1 MVALTFPKSS
11 SPGARPGEGAG
22 RLVNCFWAL
31 DGERPALV
39 PAPGLVP
46 FSVVAQGPRG
56 FLLVGSQLYVAVKD
70 ALYTVNA
77 AGTATLVGV
86 LSGSDP
92 VTMARNNRSPSPDV
106 VIVSEDGAFVATG
119 SGVSDYPD
127 PDVGTPTSVAFLD
140 GYFLFSYGDGTIRAT
155 GEAPNPLN
163 STVIN
168 TESRA
173 NAESH
178 PDGVLRGIAKDG
190 QYIALGSASTEF
202 WTNAKTDPFPLARAE
217 VRDTGLFSRWA
228 VAGFEAGWDRP
239 WFSVASDRTVCL
251 WNGYTPTRVSTREVE
266 RSIAGITDPNSLRM
280 CVYGFG
286 GNAVVSLSGP
296 NWTWEY
302 HVAANRWFERES
314 YQSKRW
320 RAERSVNAFGRWL
333 VGDLRSTSIMAI
345 DEGARREGPDPLV
358 QTMEG
363 IGPTFPQ
370 GARLDDLRVEIS
382 TGQGKAEG
390 LDPIETD
397 PTASISWSLDGGG
410 TWGNPLPRPLGRQ
423 GEFGRTVRVG
433 SLGRARGAGVRVRIE
448 IADPVPTSLYGADLG
463 RLGMRKG

>member
-31 DGERPALV
+31 DGERAALV

-56 FLLVGSQLYVAVKD
+56 FLLVGSLLYVAVKD

-77 AGTATLVGV
+77 AGVATLVGV

-106 VIVSEDGAFVATG
+106 VIVSEDGAFVATT

-127 PDVGTPTSVAFLD
+127 PDVNTPTSVAFLD
-140 GYFLFSYGDGTIRAT
+140 GYFLFSYGDGTIRAS
-155 GEAPNPLN
+155 GLN
-163 STVIN
+163 TTDLNDQSFTK
-168 TESRA
+168 
-173 NAESH
+173 AESK
-178 PDGVLRGIAKDG
+178 PDGLIRGITKNG
-190 QYIALGSASTEF
+190 QYIALGPTSTEF
-202 WTNAKTDPFPLARAE
+202 YSNAGTQPFPLARAE
-217 VRDTGLFSRWA
+217 VSDTGLFGKWA
-228 VAGFEAGWDRP
+228 VAGFEDGWDRP
-239 WFSVASDRTVCL
+239 WFSVASDRTVCR
-251 WNGYTPTRVSTREVE
+251 WDGYTPTRVSTREVE
-266 RSIAGITDPNSLRM
+266 RSIAGITDPNSLRA

-314 YQSKRW
+314 YGAKRW
-320 RAERSVNAFGRWL
+320 RAERSVNAFNRWL
-333 VGDLRSTSIMAI
+333 VGDLRSTGIMAI
-345 DEGARREGPDPLV
+345 SETARREGSDPLV
-358 QTMEG
+358 CTMEA

-382 TGQGKAEG
+382 TGQGRAEG

-397 PTASISWSLDGGG
+397 PTVTISSSLDGGADFR
-410 TWGNPLPRPLGRQ
+410 NPVPRSMGRQ

-433 SLGRARGAGVRVRIE
+433 SLGRARGAGVRVRVE
-448 IADPVPTSLYGADLG
+448 VADPVPFSLYGADLG

>member
-56 FLLVGSQLYVAVKD
+56 FLLVGSLLYVAVKD

-77 AGTATLVGV
+77 AGVATLVGV

-92 VTMARNNRSPSPDV
+92 VTMARNNRSLSPDV
-106 VIVSEDGAFVATG
+106 VIVTEDGAFVATT

-127 PDVGTPTSVAFLD
+127 PDVGTPTSVTFLD
-140 GYFLFSYGDGTIRAT
+140 GYFLFSYGDGTIRAS
-155 GEAPNPLN
+155 GLN
-163 STVIN
+163 TTDLNDQSFTK
-168 TESRA
+168 
-173 NAESH
+173 AESK
-178 PDGVLRGIAKDG
+178 PDGLIRGITKNG
-190 QYIALGSASTEF
+190 QYIALGPTSTEF
-202 WTNAKTDPFPLARAE
+202 YSNAGTQPFPLARAE
-217 VRDTGLFSRWA
+217 VSDTGLFGRWA
-228 VAGFEAGWDRP
+228 VAGFEDGWDRP
-239 WFSVASDRTVCL
+239 WFSVASDRTVCR
-251 WNGYTPTRVSTREVE
+251 WDGYTPTRVSTREVE
-266 RSIAGITDPNSLRM
+266 RSIAGITDPDSLRA

-286 GNAVVSLSGP
+286 GNAVFSLSGP

-314 YQSKRW
+314 YGQKRW
-320 RAERSVNAFGRWL
+320 RAERSVNAFNRWL

-382 TGQGKAEG
+382 TGQGRAEG

-397 PTASISWSLDGGG
+397 PTVSISWSLDGGG
-410 TWGNPLPRPLGRQ
+410 TWGNPLPRPLGKQ

-448 IADPVPTSLYGADLG
+448 IADPVAFSLYGADLG
-463 RLGMRKG
+463 RLAMRKG